1 MLAGGR
7 NSRCNPLDESPF
19 SFLLC
24 VSFLLVTPPPTVFAR
39 MTRREAA
46 TPKTSR
52 THNRSTQWPK
62 SCTAMSPTYPRHAS
76 TCRCIVLAG

>member
-24 VSFLLVTPPPTVFAR
+24 VSFLLVTPPPMLLFAFAR
-39 MTRREAA
+39 DVLSLPPTASPEV
-46 TPKTSR
+46 
-52 THNRSTQWPK
+52 
-62 SCTAMSPTYPRHAS
+62 SCPACPDLFGRGLSA
-76 TCRCIVLAG
+76 VLRLS

>member
-24 VSFLLVTPPPTVFAR
+24 VSFLLVTPPPKFYGAGRGGAGPLLTFTLHTLHTYTNPPHRV
-39 MTRREAA
+39 TCGLLVAA
-46 TPKTSR
+46 TDWQR
-52 THNRSTQWPK
+52 QGV
-62 SCTAMSPTYPRHAS
+62 
-76 TCRCIVLAG
+76 I

>member
-24 VSFLLVTPPPTVFAR
+24 VSFLLVTPPPRMGAHQKKARSELFRTQKKARARGAGPGIFGTSFTFLARHFTVFFP
-39 MTRREAA
+39 E
-46 TPKTSR
+46 
-52 THNRSTQWPK
+52 
-62 SCTAMSPTYPRHAS
+62 
-76 TCRCIVLAG
+76 I